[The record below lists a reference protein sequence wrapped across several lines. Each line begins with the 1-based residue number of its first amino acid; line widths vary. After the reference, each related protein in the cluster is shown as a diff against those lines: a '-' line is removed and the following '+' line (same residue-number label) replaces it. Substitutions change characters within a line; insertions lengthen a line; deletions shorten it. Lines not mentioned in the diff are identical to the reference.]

1 MKRFSL
7 QSVFPLLTAAFLCT
21 LILAPQVM
29 AGQLQAASSEKPAD
43 TDAASPEAVF
53 PQTQYEFAPVM
64 EGVDIKHDFV
74 IENHGNAPLV
84 IQNVRPD

>member
-7 QSVFPLLTAAFLCT
+7 QSVFPLLAAVFFCAAALAIPAAAGQHQTAAS
-21 LILAPQVM
+21 
-29 AGQLQAASSEKPAD
+29 GKPAD
-43 TDAASPEAVF
+43 TGVHPEAVF
-53 PQTQYEFAPVM
+53 PQTQYEFDPVM

>member
-7 QSVFPLLTAAFLCT
+7 LSVFPLLAVLFLCT
-21 LILAPQVM
+21 LILAHTVM
-29 AGQLQAASSEKPAD
+29 AGQLQAASSEKPTD
-43 TDAASPEAVF
+43 KDAANPEAVF

-64 EGVDIKHDFV
+64 EGVDITHDFV